1 MCVLPPHAGFLHN
14 ASTHS
19 YIFEVCARARA
30 CVCVCSWPLSR
41 RHLHLGCISERK
53 CLNCPFTRVCMHACA
68 RALGSGHLS
77 GRWGA
82 EEAHQGLTRED
93 QRAHYHAFSL
103 PLTLLFTSNKR
114 PTGLS
119 LRLLSADNGTCPEPK
134 EMNYLPRPSCT
145 LERK

>member
-1 MCVLPPHAGFLHN
+1 MCTRTHVCVFVLGPFGGGI
-14 ASTHS
+14 STWAALVRGS
-19 YIFEVCARARA
+19 VLTVLSPGCACILARARA
-30 CVCVCSWPLSR
+30 RPQVR
-41 RHLHLGCISERK
+41 
-53 CLNCPFTRVCMHACA
+53 
-68 RALGSGHLS
+68 SGHHS

-119 LRLLSADNGTCPEPK
+119 LRLLSCDNGTCPEPK